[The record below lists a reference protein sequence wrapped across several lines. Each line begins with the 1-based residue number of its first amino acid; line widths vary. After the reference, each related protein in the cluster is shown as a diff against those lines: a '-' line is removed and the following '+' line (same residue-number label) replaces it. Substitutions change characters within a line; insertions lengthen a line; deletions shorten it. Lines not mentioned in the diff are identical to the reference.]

1 MTEETQDVEGR
12 VTAPMQEYTGSDV
25 IVGFVILSI
34 GLFIVAVL
42 PYLFG

>member
-1 MTEETQDVEGR
+1 MTEETQDAEGR

-25 IVGFVILSI
+25 IVGFVILAI
-34 GLFIVAVL
+34 GLFLVAVL